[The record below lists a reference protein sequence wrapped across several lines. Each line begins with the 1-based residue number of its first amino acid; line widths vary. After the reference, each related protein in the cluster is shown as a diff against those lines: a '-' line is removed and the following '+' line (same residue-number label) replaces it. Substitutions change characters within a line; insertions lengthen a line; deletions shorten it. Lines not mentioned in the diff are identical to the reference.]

1 MNIFNGFL
9 SCLSQRTLETPFNCY
24 QKFAQDAIA
33 DRSDCSKQ
41 LRKQS
46 LHKTTINQ
54 NYELLQINQFCLL
67 SFPNCHSYDSNTRC
81 LITIQKFK
89 RSVCHLDLV
98 FIKFD
103 LGATADCDSY
113 TDYLSINGERF
124 CGHYY
129 HNRSLHFSM
138 PDDVAKAVRIRTFRF
153 DGPTLQ
159 MRFNGQI
166 GTGK

>member
-1 MNIFNGFL
+1 M
-9 SCLSQRTLETPFNCY
+9 
-24 QKFAQDAIA
+24 
-33 DRSDCSKQ
+33 Q
-41 LRKQS
+41 LQHR
-46 LHKTTINQ
+46 
-54 NYELLQINQFCLL
+54 
-67 SFPNCHSYDSNTRC
+67 HSYDSNTRC

-138 PDDVAKAVRIRTFRF
+138 PDDVAKAVRVRTFRF

-166 GTGK
+166 GTGKSKAIDLRLSFASCQSLTDLTRILTDLFQWTHCP